1 MPIEN
6 TRQADFPVD
15 PQFTARW
22 SPRAFSG
29 ETLDEK
35 TLLTFLEAA
44 RWAPSAFNAQ
54 PWRFLYARRGT
65 PDWELYL
72 TLVNDFNRTWAQ
84 TASAIVFILSK
95 TRFTPPGKTEEQDLA
110 SHAFDAGAAWAHLA
124 LQASLSGWASHG
136 IAGIERDKIRETLEV
151 PDGYVIQAG
160 VVIGKHGDIAQLSES
175 LRQRE
180 TPSPRQPLSAL
191 AFAGK
196 FQK

>member
-72 TLVNDFNRTWAQ
+72 TLVNEFNRTWAQ

-151 PDGYVIQAG
+151 PEGYVIQAG

-180 TPSPRQPLSAL
+180 TPSTRQPLSAL

>member
-1 MPIEN
+1 MPIAN

-72 TLVNDFNRTWAQ
+72 TLVNEFNRTWAQ

-151 PDGYVIQAG
+151 PEGYVIQAG

-180 TPSPRQPLSAL
+180 TPSTRQPLSAL

>member
-29 ETLDEK
+29 ETLDEN

-65 PDWELYL
+65 PDWDLYL
-72 TLVNDFNRTWAQ
+72 TLVNEFNRSWAQ

-95 TRFTPPGKTEEQDLA
+95 TRFTPPGKSEEQDLA

-151 PDGYVIQAG
+151 PEGYVIQAG

-180 TPSPRQPLSAL
+180 TPSTRQPLSAL